1 VSKLRFFDFL
11 ILLLT
16 GGLTVFCALRVYGKN
31 PAEPKFVIK
40 NDREEWVYSLNSA
53 VTVDIP
59 GPLGNTVVELG
70 DRRARVISSPCSNQ
84 TCVASGSIH
93 RRGQWIACLPNG
105 IFVGVEGAGNPPGPG
120 NSPGADGE
128 GTAVDAASW

>member
-1 VSKLRFFDFL
+1 MSKLRFFDFL

-16 GGLTVFCALRVYGKN
+16 GALTVFCAVRVYGKN
-31 PAEPKFVIK
+31 SAEPRFVIK
-40 NDREEWVYSLNSA
+40 NDGAEWVYSLNSA

-59 GPLGNTVVELG
+59 GPLGNTVVELR
-70 DRRARVISSPCSNQ
+70 DRRARVISSPCINQ
-84 TCVASGSIH
+84 TCIASGSIH

-105 IFVGVEGAGNPPGPG
+105 IFVSVEGGNPPGPG